1 MPDVVDKRT
10 GKVVQSFGYTEQD
23 RMEAD
28 SFASRSEN
36 YVVRDKTIRQP
47 VQGQTRYT
55 DSPPPLVPPR
65 IDREGGGMQ
74 RYPTVPGGDPVAEM
88 ATEGQF
94 QPVSPRTA
102 QLATE
107 TGGKFRSEPQ
117 SLDRR
122 DRPFRRRTASRPPIS
137 RQPDPQATAAS
148 VSALI
153 DQVLRREPA
162 IDQSSA
168 RRSTNAPFAVVR
180 GGLLPPGLE
189 GTPEGD
195 RLMQRNIKGMERGP
209 FRVPPTRRRTGTYRG
224 Q

>member
-47 VQGQTRYT
+47 VQGHTRYT
-55 DSPPPLVPPR
+55 DSPTPLVPPR

-107 TGGKFRSEPQ
+107 TGGNSEVNHNPLIDGIGLFVDVRPLVHQ
-117 SLDRR
+117 SLVNQIHK
-122 DRPFRRRTASRPPIS
+122 PQ
-137 RQPDPQATAAS
+137 QP
-148 VSALI
+148 VC
-153 DQVLRREPA
+153 
-162 IDQSSA
+162 
-168 RRSTNAPFAVVR
+168 
-180 GGLLPPGLE
+180 
-189 GTPEGD
+189 
-195 RLMQRNIKGMERGP
+195 RL
-209 FRVPPTRRRTGTYRG
+209 
-224 Q
+224 